1 MVLAD
6 PDTSG
11 LPIPC
16 VVPAAPVDS
25 MILHTV
31 GSGDKWTRIEG
42 HKEERGQCCSI
53 SAILAAGSL
62 LPHLCLSTSIA
73 HLGRL

>member
-11 LPIPC
+11 LLIPC
-16 VVPAAPVDS
+16 VVAAAPIDS

-42 HKEERGQCCSI
+42 HKEERGQCSI